1 MVVQSEIISD
11 WVKIF
16 SCVPQGS
23 VIAALLFVLYV
34 IEIPSKL
41 PNVTQLYDDDTK
53 VLAQLSSEI
62 CATNL
67 QTDLDNTYKWPQ
79 TWLLLF
85 NVLKFVDMHNGHNN
99 KNISYYI
106 NSIPLAE
113 SDTER
118 DLGVLFSTNL
128 KWKNQVFNACI
139 KANQVLGRI
148 KKSFAL
154 FDSKLLRSL
163 YWTFIRSFIKIFIS
177 SLVSISQI

>member
-1 MVVQSEIISD
+1 MLEPSTPVPRKRLLAKLKAYCLDGLVLKWIEAFLESRKQIVVQSEIISD

-16 SCVPQGS
+16 SCV
-23 VIAALLFVLYV
+23 IAALLFVLYV
-34 IEIPSKL
+34 IDISSKL

-53 VLAQLSSEI
+53 MLAQLSSEI

-85 NVLKFVDMHNGHNN
+85 NVSKFVIMHYGHNN

-113 SDTER
+113 SNTER

-128 KWKNQVFNACI
+128 KWKNQVFNACN
-139 KANQVLGRI
+139 KAN
-148 KKSFAL
+148 
-154 FDSKLLRSL
+154 
-163 YWTFIRSFIKIFIS
+163 
-177 SLVSISQI
+177 